1 MFLVGL
7 TGGILGCPV
16 IDADVVARKV
26 VEPQSPAYRLIVQHF
41 GQEILLDNGEI
52 DRQKLRQIIFS
63 SPKKRRLLNS
73 ITHPEIHKEM
83 FKQILLYFIKG
94 YRYVVLDVP
103 LLFET
108 RRLTRFLTHTV
119 VVYWYDVHFL
129 FLCSGPCVDL
139 VFKADVKITLKAG
152 SFSVMLELFIYII
165 VFINIFIY
173 IFSVVEPQSPA
184 YRLIVQH
191 FGQEI
196 LLDNGEIDRQ
206 KLRQIIFSSPK
217 KRRLLN
223 SITHPEIHKEMF
235 KQILL
240 YFIKGTL
247 TNA

>member
-7 TGGILGCPV
+7 TGGIASGKSTASSQLKELGCPV

-52 DRQKLRQIIFS
+52 DRQKLGQIIFS

-108 RRLTRFLTHTV
+108 
-119 VVYWYDVHFL
+119 
-129 FLCSGPCVDL
+129 
-139 VFKADVKITLKAG
+139 
-152 SFSVMLELFIYII
+152 
-165 VFINIFIY
+165 
-173 IFSVVEPQSPA
+173 
-184 YRLIVQH
+184 
-191 FGQEI
+191 
-196 LLDNGEIDRQ
+196 
-206 KLRQIIFSSPK
+206 
-217 KRRLLN
+217 
-223 SITHPEIHKEMF
+223 
-235 KQILL
+235 
-240 YFIKGTL
+240 
-247 TNA
+247 